1 MCIGKNF
8 AIAEFK
14 VKLQIFS
21 FHFTNVSFLK
31 AILAVL
37 VKNYEF
43 EFRDGRDTKPE
54 IEIVKPLLP
63 RPKLKGEAEVAVP
76 LRIRR
81 IEAN

>member
-1 MCIGKNF
+1 MHREKFCHCRVQGEAINF
-8 AIAEFK
+8 C
-14 VKLQIFS
+14 LLLYSLCFS
-21 FHFTNVSFLK
+21 K
-31 AILAVL
+31 AVIAVL

-43 EFRDGRDTKPE
+43 EFRDGRNTNPE
-54 IEIVKPLLP
+54 IEVVKPLLP